1 MIRIVKT
8 GRGFYGFEIEDLE
21 NDIENIQAFIESGEP
36 VILIDSKEEFEELFP
51 GEELEMVK

>member
-36 VILIDSKEEFEELFP
+36 VILIDSKEEFEKLFP